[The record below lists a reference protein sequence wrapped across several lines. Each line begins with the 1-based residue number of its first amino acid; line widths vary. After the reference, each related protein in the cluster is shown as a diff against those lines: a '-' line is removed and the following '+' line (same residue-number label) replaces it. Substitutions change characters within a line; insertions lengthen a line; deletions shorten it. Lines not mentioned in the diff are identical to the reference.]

1 MPGLYS
7 PQNQAGVQSFYDAP
21 TKGPKIDPRFI
32 IVAIIIFTAAVLIAD
47 HIAFAI

>member
-21 TKGPKIDPRFI
+21 SNGPKVDPRFI
-32 IVAIIIFTAAVLIAD
+32 LVAVLIFAFAVLIAD